1 MRKIG
6 ILAFFTASAMAFGCG
21 SDGGGETG
29 PVKIALLAPQSGAL
43 EFVGN
48 SFNDVAIVAVEN
60 INSQGGINGRDLEL
74 TVADTETDAAVAPVK
89 LEELIAS
96 GVIAVVGPATSGEVE
111 MSYPVAAASAVPI
124 ISPSSTA
131 PSLSGTDVADDGYMF
146 RNVPDDNIQG
156 VAMAYFLKERRS
168 TPITNVTV
176 IFEDTPY
183 GNGLKNAFKGAF
195 EDSTHSVDEEIGFTQ
210 NTTPTDAAAAVAQ
223 INADTT
229 MVVMIA
235 LEQDG
240 VKLTAAWDNNGAP
253 TVAGLQWFMTDG
265 ARSSGFL
272 ENAPPSVHGMC
283 GTAPTFPTLGVAYT
297 ALKES
302 FESAYPDTTVE
313 DQVFA
318 PNVWDAFHLL
328 AAAMVQQAH
337 DYPDEVLGG
346 PHLRD
351 AITTVSAD
359 GQVYTAADWRQII
372 STIRGGNDVDYDGA
386 AGPNDFDALG
396 QAVGP
401 YEVWCIEN
409 DGSTF
414 RQELFLDASDIQDLQ

>member
-29 PVKIALLAPQSGAL
+29 PVKIALLAPESGAL
-43 EFVGN
+43 EFVGA
-48 SFNDVAIVAVEN
+48 SFHEVANVAVEN

-74 TVADTETDAAVAPVK
+74 TTADTETDPATAAAK

-111 MSYPVAAASAVPI
+111 MSYPVAATSEVPI

-131 PSLSGTDVADDGYMF
+131 PSLSDPDLPDDGYMF

-176 IFEDTPY
+176 LFEDTPY

-195 EDSTHSVDEEIGFTQ
+195 EDAGHAVDEEIGFAQ
-210 NTTPTDAAAAVAQ
+210 NITVEAAGTAVAE
-223 INADTT
+223 INQGTT

-240 VKLTAAWDNNGAP
+240 VKLTQAWDNNGSP

-272 ENAPPSVHGMC
+272 TNAPPSVHGMC
-283 GTAPTFPTLGVAYT
+283 GTAPTFPTDAVAYRT
-297 ALKES
+297 LKTL
-302 FESAYPDTTVE
+302 FEAETGEIVE

-328 AAAMVQQAH
+328 GAAMVLQGH
-337 DYPDEVLGG
+337 DYPDEPLGG

-351 AITTVSAD
+351 AITTVSTGPGDVRTAD
-359 GQVYTAADWRQII
+359 EWREII
-372 STIRGGNDVDYDGA
+372 STIRAGNDIDYDGA
-386 AGPNDFDALG
+386 AGPNDFNVIG

-414 RQELFLDASDIQDLQ
+414 RQELFLDAADIQELQ

>member
-1 MRKIG
+1 MRKLG
-6 ILAFFTASAMAFGCG
+6 ILAFFTASAMAFGCD

-29 PVKIALLAPQSGAL
+29 PVKIALLAPESGAL
-43 EFVGN
+43 EFVGQ
-48 SFNDVAIVAVEN
+48 SFHDVANVAVEN
-60 INSQGGINGRDLEL
+60 INSQGGINGRNLEL
-74 TVADTETDAAVAPVK
+74 TVADTETDATIAP
-89 LEELIAS
+89 LRLQELIDS

-111 MSYPVAAASAVPI
+111 MSYPVARDNEVPI

-131 PSLSGTDVADDGYMF
+131 PSLSATSIVDDGYMF

-176 IFEDTPY
+176 LFEDTPY

-195 EDSTHSVDEEIGFTQ
+195 EDATHAVDEEIGFAQ
-210 NTTPTDAAAAVAQ
+210 NITVEAAATAVAE
-223 INADTT
+223 INQGTT

-240 VKLTAAWDNNGAP
+240 VKLTAAWDNNGSP

-272 ENAPPSVHGMC
+272 DAAPNSLYGMC
-283 GTAPTFPTLGVAYT
+283 GTAPTFPTDGVAYT
-297 ALKES
+297 ALKDA
-302 FESAYPDTTVE
+302 FETAYPDTTVE

-318 PNVWDAFHLL
+318 PNVWDAFHIL

-337 DYPDEVLGG
+337 DYPNESLGG

-351 AITTVSAD
+351 AITTVARD
-359 GQVYTAADWRQII
+359 GQVKTADQWRDII
-372 STIRGGNDVDYDGA
+372 SAIRGGNDVDYDGA
-386 AGPNDFDALG
+386 AGPNDFDPIG

-401 YEVWCIEN
+401 YEVWCIES